1 MELTKTPPTEARHS
15 AKVRFTCPF
24 SRKNDAIKA
33 LEKSGIPFLFE
44 DEEDAEE
51 RIPWRDAFPGGREVV
66 PGLVLAGQRKKR
78 SLTQTALS
86 EASGIPQRHISE
98 MENGKRPIGKQNA
111 RKLARALGADF
122 RMFL

>member
-1 MELTKTPPTEARHS
+1 MALHRETPL
-15 AKVRFTCPF
+15 
-24 SRKNDAIKA
+24 
-33 LEKSGIPFLFE
+33 LESGIPFLFE

-51 RIPWRDAFPGGREVV
+51 RIPWRDEFPGGSVVV

-98 MENGKRPIGKQNA
+98 MENGKRSIGKQNA
-111 RKLARALGADF
+111 RKLARALGTDF
-122 RMFL
+122 RIFL

>member
-51 RIPWRDAFPGGREVV
+51 RIPWRDAFPGGE
-66 PGLVLAGQRKKR
+66 R
-78 SLTQTALS
+78 SSRGWYLQD
-86 EASGIPQRHISE
+86 R
-98 MENGKRPIGKQNA
+98 GKNA
-111 RKLARALGADF
+111 R
-122 RMFL
+122 

>member
-1 MELTKTPPTEARHS
+1 MNSSHS
-15 AKVRFTCPF
+15 ER
-24 SRKNDAIKA
+24 
-33 LEKSGIPFLFE
+33 GE
-44 DEEDAEE
+44 DG
-51 RIPWRDAFPGGREVV
+51 RVCWRDAFPGGSVVV

-122 RMFL
+122 LMFL